1 VNVAQNRYLYNGKE
15 LQDQAIGGTPFGWY
29 DYGARFY
36 DPQLGRWHV
45 QDPIV
50 QFSNPYIGIGNN
62 PVNFIDPDG
71 MSVRMT
77 SGGGYSFT
85 GDDAVQAFFY
95 LQQAVATANWS
106 SFHSNAQRAAKDG
119 YFKEILPGVV
129 SKPTGNSLSWDRE
142 ANSQF
147 NWDGISR
154 GEAQE
159 RFNSRMRQGAAD
171 AGEKIFAGMAI
182 VTAPATIP
190 TIWPALGFSTE
201 YAVLKGFV
209 SAASQKIITGKVN
222 VTSVVT
228 DAVFNPGASALI
240 GNTVPI
246 RLKSKGLSLDLPT
259 SSSNYMVSVGSTFLL
274 GTLGGK
280 IQKVGY
286 KELGRSGSDGAAKA
300 VFTGVVDFNTSS
312 LSNIISR

>member
-1 VNVAQNRYLYNGKE
+1 
-15 LQDQAIGGTPFGWY
+15 
-29 DYGARFY
+29 
-36 DPQLGRWHV
+36 
-45 QDPIV
+45 
-50 QFSNPYIGIGNN
+50 
-62 PVNFIDPDG
+62 
-71 MSVRMT
+71 MSVTMT

-106 SFHSNAQRAAKDG
+106 SFHVNAQRAAKDG

-129 SKPTGNSLSWDRE
+129 SKPTGNSLNWDRE

-154 GEAQE
+154 EEAQQ
-159 RFNSRMRQGAAD
+159 RFNSRMRQGAAA
-171 AGEKIFAGMAI
+171 AGKKIFAGMAI

-190 TIWPALGFSTE
+190 TIWPALGFSTK
-201 YAVLKGFV
+201 YAALKGFV

-259 SSSNYMVSVGSTFLL
+259 SSSNYMVSVGSSFLL
-274 GTLGGK
+274 GTLGGGK
-280 IQKVGY
+280 FK
-286 KELGRSGSDGAAKA
+286 KLDTRSSGSQ
-300 VFTGVVDFNTSS
+300 VQMEQLRLCLQE
-312 LSNIISR
+312 LSILTQVLCQIL

>member
-1 VNVAQNRYLYNGKE
+1 
-15 LQDQAIGGTPFGWY
+15 
-29 DYGARFY
+29 
-36 DPQLGRWHV
+36 
-45 QDPIV
+45 
-50 QFSNPYIGIGNN
+50 
-62 PVNFIDPDG
+62 
-71 MSVRMT
+71 M
-77 SGGGYSFT
+77 
-85 GDDAVQAFFY
+85 
-95 LQQAVATANWS
+95 
-106 SFHSNAQRAAKDG
+106 
-119 YFKEILPGVV
+119 
-129 SKPTGNSLSWDRE
+129 SWDRE
-142 ANSQF
+142 ANSPF
-147 NWDGISR
+147 SWDGISR

-240 GNTVPI
+240 GNTVPSS
-246 RLKSKGLSLDLPT
+246 LTSKGLVLDVNS
-259 SSSNYMVSVGSTFLL
+259 SSSNYMVCVGSTFLL

-286 KELGRSGSDGAAKA
+286 KEFGRSGSDGAAKA